1 MSVTHSI
8 GQQITFRS
16 PRGVEAGEEALL
28 RVVKGRRKRKVP
40 ILVEHCRPVDD
51 GYLVVAQAAEELP
64 VELDVIASDK
74 VLGERREERLQERF
88 RVMSPDIPN
97 YSALA
102 VDCSLSGLQFETT
115 APVPVGRVVK
125 LDLGLRPTGADVPC
139 EAEVVWCE
147 PVGEH
152 GSYRVGCKFLFNR
165 TVYMEVKRLFQ
176 DRLGREP
183 ESVLEEVPTPQETVS
198 AVEAE
203 VAPVFQEIP
212 AEEHAPLR
220 GTLVGFAALGES
232 ATLQLQMEDGSER
245 EIHVPKVLSLKDY
258 RGLCGMQLGY
268 LACRELGDR
277 THIRF
282 LTPSLQAVLELETDA
297 PLSVQ

>member
-1 MSVTHSI
+1 MSVTHSL
-8 GQQITFRS
+8 GQHITFRS
-16 PRGVEAGEEALL
+16 PRGIEAGEEALL
-28 RVVKGRRKRKVP
+28 RVSKGRRKRKVP
-40 ILVEHCRPVDD
+40 ILVEHCRPVED
-51 GYLVVAQAAEELP
+51 GFLVVAQAAEELP
-64 VELDVIASDK
+64 AELDVIASDK

-97 YSALA
+97 YSALS

-115 APVPVGRVVK
+115 APVPVGRVVR
-125 LDLGLRPTGADVPC
+125 LDLGLRPSGADVPC

-147 PVGEH
+147 PSGEN
-152 GSYRVGCKFLFNR
+152 GYRVGCRFLFNR

-183 ESVLEEVPTPQETVS
+183 ESVLEDGPAPQDEVS
-198 AVEAE
+198 AVAD
-203 VAPVFQEIP
+203 VAPAFQEIP

-220 GTLVGFAALGES
+220 GMLVGFSVVGES
-232 ATLQLQMEDGSER
+232 ATLLLQMEDGSER
-245 EIHVPKVLSLKDY
+245 EISVPKVLSLKDY

-268 LACRELGDR
+268 LSCRQIGDS

-282 LTPSLQAVLELETDA
+282 LTPSLQVVLELETDA

>member
-8 GQQITFRS
+8 GQHITFRS
-16 PRGVEAGEEALL
+16 PRGIEAGEEALL
-28 RVVKGRRKRKVP
+28 RVSKGRRKRKVP
-40 ILVEHCRPVDD
+40 ILVEHCRPVED
-51 GYLVVAQAAEELP
+51 GFLVVAQAAEELP
-64 VELDVIASDK
+64 AELDLIASDK

-97 YSALA
+97 YSALS
-102 VDCSLSGLQFETT
+102 VDCSLSGLQFETG

-147 PVGEH
+147 PSGEN
-152 GSYRVGCKFLFNR
+152 GYRVGCRFLFNR

-183 ESVLEEVPTPQETVS
+183 ESILQKNQVPETS
-198 AVEAE
+198 ADAVVD
-203 VAPVFQEIP
+203 VAPAFQEIP
-212 AEEHAPLR
+212 AEEHAPLH
-220 GTLVGFAALGES
+220 GMLVGFSVVGES
-232 ATLQLQMEDGSER
+232 ATLLLQMQDGSER
-245 EIHVPKVLSLKDY
+245 EISVPKVLSLKDY

-268 LACRELGDR
+268 LSCRQIGDS

-282 LTPSLQAVLELETDA
+282 LTSSLQVVLELETDA
-297 PLSVQ
+297 TLSVQ